1 MARFGDTTMGGLSS
15 FPATSWSG
23 SPDSRP
29 VLDDLLRIYWR
40 PLYAHVRRRW
50 SRSNEEAKDLVQEFC
65 LGIIDGHLLG
75 RYDPARGRFR
85 SFIRAALD
93 NFVRTDLRARARV
106 CRTPVPLTIE
116 PATTDTPPDAFDRDW
131 TEAVLDA
138 AVRRVQTD
146 LANEGKRAY
155 FDIFRA
161 VESGDGR
168 PSYDD
173 VAKQSGCSAVDVSN
187 RVQFVKRAL
196 RRAVAEIVRRS
207 VGDGDAFRR
216 EMDFLTGEAS

>member
-1 MARFGDTTMGGLSS
+1 MNRFGDTSMGGFST
-15 FPATSWSG
+15 FPATPWSG
-23 SPDSRP
+23 SVDSRP

-50 SRSNEEAKDLVQEFC
+50 ARSNEEAKDLVQEFC
-65 LGIIDGHLLG
+65 LGLIDGHMLD

-85 SFIRAALD
+85 SFMRAALD
-93 NFVRTDLRARARV
+93 NFVRTDLRARARL
-106 CRTPVPLTIE
+106 CRTPVPFSVE

-138 AVRRVQTD
+138 AVRRVEAE
-146 LANEGKRAY
+146 LANEGKLAY

-161 VESGDGR
+161 VESRDGR
-168 PSYDD
+168 PSYDE
-173 VAKQSGCSAVDVSN
+173 VAKQCGCSPVDVSN

-207 VGDGDAFRR
+207 VGDGEAFRR